1 MGTFGRQPI
10 GMGERTAN
18 SAVIRPYEYV
28 ETVNSDGQPIV
39 GRAAWEARYDAG
51 AGWSSFTLGK
61 MVGSFV
67 DGAANFLTAVG
78 LPLKLAVAITAVL
91 VACFAATTLDTAT
104 RLQRYVVQ
112 ELAQATGIRPLAN
125 KYAAT
130 LAAVVLA
137 MLVAMMRGPGTS
149 GQPGPHGYGGLYLW
163 PLFGATN
170 QLLAGLAFMV
180 TAFYLWRRSKPIWFL
195 VLPMLLMIVMPA
207 WGLAWQM
214 FNAQTGWLVKENYL
228 LLAVG
233 AATLVL
239 QAWMV
244 VEGLLIWPRSRG
256 VIEEALPPLA
266 PRPDIAAD
274 RIV

>member
-1 MGTFGRQPI
+1 
-10 GMGERTAN
+10 
-18 SAVIRPYEYV
+18 
-28 ETVNSDGQPIV
+28 
-39 GRAAWEARYDAG
+39 
-51 AGWSSFTLGK
+51 
-61 MVGSFV
+61 
-67 DGAANFLTAVG
+67 
-78 LPLKLAVAITAVL
+78 
-91 VACFAATTLDTAT
+91 
-104 RLQRYVVQ
+104 
-112 ELAQATGIRPLAN
+112 
-125 KYAAT
+125 
-130 LAAVVLA
+130 
-137 MLVAMMRGPGTS
+137 
-149 GQPGPHGYGGLYLW
+149 
-163 PLFGATN
+163 
-170 QLLAGLAFMV
+170 LLAGLAFMV
-180 TAFYLWRRSKPIWFL
+180 TAFYLWRRNKPIWFL